1 MSSETN
7 RTPGKNFVEIFDR
20 FGDALSEIFNDPE
33 LKEQARQ
40 FGKSAANSVTR
51 FSNRFKDEEVKTKF
65 RDVGKAAEEF
75 GRSVADYFKPNK
87 PRDS

>member
-1 MSSETN
+1 MNEIN
-7 RTPGKNFVEIFDR
+7 KTPGKSFIEIFDK

-40 FGKSAANSVTR
+40 FGKSAANSVNR
-51 FSNRFKDEEVKTKF
+51 FSERFKDQEVKTKF

-75 GRSVADYFKPNK
+75 GHSVADYFKPNK
-87 PRDS
+87 PKAD